1 MVLPDFPRRPML
13 LMIRGYAPFK
23 GETMKDRLEHPA
35 IKWFL
40 IFIAFI
46 ASFHAAWTALEYIN
60 RAPTPIPILDYE
72 IEKPELPPR
81 ESPGVLIEDRSSRS
95 PLKRMSL

>member
-1 MVLPDFPRRPML
+1 M
-13 LMIRGYAPFK
+13 
-23 GETMKDRLEHPA
+23 EDRLEHPA

-60 RAPTPIPILDYE
+60 RAPKPIPSLDYE
-72 IEKPELPPR
+72 IEKPQLPPQ
-81 ESPGVLIEDRSSRS
+81 EPLGVLIEDRSWRS
-95 PLKRMSL
+95 PLKGVGL